1 MHYSDYKLFVQN
13 MTKKIFNFNWCKW
26 QRIGIYILPIIVIT
40 RYLTRVLP
48 RVKYFFSQQKNFYI
62 GFFDMFLQL
71 KKF

>member
-26 QRIGIYILPIIVIT
+26 QRIGIYILPIIIIT

-48 RVKYFFSQQKNFYI
+48 RVKYFFLN
-62 GFFDMFLQL
+62 
-71 KKF
+71 KKIST

>member
-26 QRIGIYILPIIVIT
+26 QRIGIYILPIIIIT
-40 RYLTRVLP
+40 RYLTRV
-48 RVKYFFSQQKNFYI
+48 QKKFYI